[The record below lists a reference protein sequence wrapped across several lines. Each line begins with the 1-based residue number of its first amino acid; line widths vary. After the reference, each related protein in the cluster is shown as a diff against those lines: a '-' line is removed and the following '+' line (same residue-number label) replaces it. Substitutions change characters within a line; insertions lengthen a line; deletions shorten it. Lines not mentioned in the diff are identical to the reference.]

1 MEIAVEL
8 GVAIPNHPGS
18 LAHLSDMLRAADVNI
33 EALFC
38 SERSKDS
45 TVYLVVDD
53 PETAKLVLQKFG
65 KVSATDVLALQAKNK
80 PGAIAHIAR
89 MCAGASININHVYA
103 TSLGKEAMVY
113 LAVDDI
119 EKAKKVLK

>member
-1 MEIAVEL
+1 METAIEL
-8 GVAIPNHPGS
+8 GVSIPNHPGS

-38 SERSKDS
+38 NERSKDS
-45 TVYLVVDD
+45 TIYVVVDD
-53 PETAKLVLQKFG
+53 PETAKLVLQKLG
-65 KVSATDVLALQAKNK
+65 DVSETEVLAIRAHNK
-80 PGAIAHIAR
+80 PGTIAHIAR
-89 MCAGASININHVYA
+89 MCAGEKINISHIYA

-113 LAVDDI
+113 LAVDDL